1 MNRGIA
7 IIWSGMLIATVTAVV
22 PIAVTMLSKAL
33 DAARNIER
41 YTAEALEG
49 GVKIA
54 GNTANVA
61 ALKDTI
67 SVATGL
73 LAGAGSIKGHTGAIG
88 AALAPAP
95 EALPVPEAPILS
107 VPGSNNGKGKG
118 KGKGTGNGTGN
129 VEEVQL

>member
-7 IIWSGMLIATVTAVV
+7 AIWSGMLIATVTAVV

-54 GNTANVA
+54 GNTANVV

-88 AALAPAP
+88 AALAPGPTPTVAASP
-95 EALPVPEAPILS
+95 S
-107 VPGSNNGKGKG
+107 SNNGKGKS
-118 KGKGTGNGTGN
+118 KAKGNGNG
-129 VEEVQL
+129 VEEVQP